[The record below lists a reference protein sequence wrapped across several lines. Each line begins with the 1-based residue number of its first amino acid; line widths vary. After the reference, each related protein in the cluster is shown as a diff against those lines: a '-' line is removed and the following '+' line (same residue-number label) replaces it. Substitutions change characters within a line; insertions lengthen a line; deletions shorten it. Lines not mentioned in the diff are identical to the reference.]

1 MKNLNL
7 FKIFRTLIK
16 GISKIFLFF
25 VVTIALMIGFWYIHR
40 FDDNVYFPD
49 PLIPDENVFSAFH
62 SGTLWNLKLFVPND
76 WFYNY
81 DAPEYFWINS
91 VKKQLDSL
99 KPKNDFT
106 VYTLDSQKGM
116 ADDTI
121 AKGDFIYTQG
131 RISKTIV
138 NGEETSFYYDKN
150 GIVDRKVTKNPYK
163 TVLQMRND
171 GLLEVDSIEEK
182 QYENDDSIG
191 FYTKYYHDTLVESF
205 GKNCKREPVWWKCYV
220 KDALTG
226 YLSREY
232 ASDGSLKK
240 IVKKNASGAKQVVYS
255 HQCSLERCIE
265 NREDSF
271 YKYQHYVQKK
281 ENRIVDEKIK
291 AVKYFGPDVEIFS
304 HAITYKYAP
313 DGKLLEKNYLNEKTQ
328 EHFKE
333 TFTYEDD
340 VEKSWFVKSGKDT
353 LGWVFKKDGILDEFA
368 ISLKLLDE
376 NKTGFRIVRFVS
388 SPEL

>member
-7 FKIFRTLIK
+7 FKIFRTLIR

-25 VVTIALMIGFWYIHR
+25 VITIALMIGFWYIHR

-99 KPKNDFT
+99 KPRNDFT

-138 NGEETSFYYDKN
+138 NGEETSF
-150 GIVDRKVTKNPYK
+150 
-163 TVLQMRND
+163 
-171 GLLEVDSIEEK
+171 
-182 QYENDDSIG
+182 
-191 FYTKYYHDTLVESF
+191 
-205 GKNCKREPVWWKCYV
+205 
-220 KDALTG
+220 
-226 YLSREY
+226 
-232 ASDGSLKK
+232 
-240 IVKKNASGAKQVVYS
+240 
-255 HQCSLERCIE
+255 
-265 NREDSF
+265 
-271 YKYQHYVQKK
+271 
-281 ENRIVDEKIK
+281 
-291 AVKYFGPDVEIFS
+291 
-304 HAITYKYAP
+304 
-313 DGKLLEKNYLNEKTQ
+313 
-328 EHFKE
+328 
-333 TFTYEDD
+333 
-340 VEKSWFVKSGKDT
+340 
-353 LGWVFKKDGILDEFA
+353 
-368 ISLKLLDE
+368 
-376 NKTGFRIVRFVS
+376 
-388 SPEL
+388 